1 MFKHA
6 IVRTPG
12 HNFAEGLTTFRGT
25 PPDLKKALDQHR
37 AYCSALER
45 CGLEVVDLEP
55 DLAHPDSTFIE
66 DVAVLTCDFAVL
78 TRPGAESRLGEVEP
92 IREPLGRFF
101 HTIDEITAPGT
112 LDGGDVCQAGKHFF
126 IGVSQ
131 RTNEEGARQL
141 AAFLAQAGH
150 TSSLLDIRAL
160 KNVLHL
166 KTGVACIGEGQL
178 VVSEELAECKDFRDY
193 ELIRVVPG
201 ESYAANCVRVN
212 DHVLISEGFPNLTT
226 ALVQRGFAVLRLDVS
241 EFRKMD
247 GGLSCLS
254 LRF

>member
-1 MFKHA
+1 LFKRA
-6 IVRTPG
+6 IVRPPG

-25 PPDLKKALDQHR
+25 PPDLKKAIDQHQ
-37 AYCSALER
+37 AYCTALEH
-45 CGLEVVDLEP
+45 CGLEVVHLEP

-66 DVAVLTCDFAVL
+66 DVAILTQDFAVL
-78 TRPGAESRLGEVEP
+78 TRPGAESRVGEVELV
-92 IREPLGRFF
+92 RELLGSFF
-101 HTIDEITAPGT
+101 QTIHEITAPGA

-126 IGVSQ
+126 VGVSQ

-141 AAFLAQAGH
+141 AAFLAQAGN

-166 KTGVACIGEGQL
+166 KTGVACIDEGQL
-178 VVSEELAECKDFRDY
+178 VVSEELAGCKEFRDY
-193 ELIRVVPG
+193 ELIRVAPA

-212 DHVLISEGFPNLTT
+212 DHVLISEGFPNLAT
-226 ALVQRGFAVLRLDVS
+226 AMIQRGFALLQLDMS

>member
-1 MFKHA
+1 LFKRA

-37 AYCSALER
+37 AYCTALER
-45 CGLEVVDLEP
+45 CGLEVVHLEP

-66 DVAVLTCDFAVL
+66 DVAVLTHHFAVL
-78 TRPGAESRLGEVEP
+78 TRPGAESRVGEVEP
-92 IREPLGRFF
+92 IREPLRRFF
-101 HTIDEITAPGT
+101 QTIHEITAPGT
-112 LDGGDVCQAGKHFF
+112 LDGGDVCQTGKHFF
-126 IGVSQ
+126 IGISQ

-160 KNVLHL
+160 KDVLHL
-166 KTGVACIGEGQL
+166 KSGMACIGEGQL
-178 VVSEELAECKDFRDY
+178 VVSEELVGRKEFRGY
-193 ELIRVVPG
+193 ELMRVAPA

-212 DHVLISEGFPNLTT
+212 DHLLISEGFPNLAT
-226 ALVQRGFAVLRLDVS
+226 AMIQRGFALLQLDMS